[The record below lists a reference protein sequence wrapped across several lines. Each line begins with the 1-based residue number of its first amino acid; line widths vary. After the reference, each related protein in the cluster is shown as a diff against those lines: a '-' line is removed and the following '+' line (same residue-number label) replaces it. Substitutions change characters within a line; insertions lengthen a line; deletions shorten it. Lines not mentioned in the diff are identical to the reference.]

1 MAPKLRAVT
10 DEDEARSFRHSLRA
24 PSRWAS
30 DLGHLLGPV
39 GKWIAAGLAPILA
52 AAVVWLNAR
61 IDTERATTE
70 KIKAEAAAIVDA
82 RQKLT
87 EKVGELDR
95 EQAVLRGVNAAM
107 AIELRTTQERVT
119 KLEEIETLEVRAKPG
134 RAPKVTK

>member
-30 DLGHLLGPV
+30 DLGHLLRPAA
-39 GKWIAAGLAPILA
+39 KWIAAALAPILG

-61 IDTERATTE
+61 IDTERAITE
-70 KIKAEAAAIVDA
+70 KIKAEAAAIVDS

-87 EKVGELDR
+87 DRIVELEK
-95 EQAVLRGVNAAM
+95 EQGVLRGVNTAM
-107 AIELRTTQERVT
+107 AIELRATQDRVS
-119 KLEEIETLEVRAKPG
+119 KIEEIETLKVRAKPG